1 MTTVVH
7 ETASRLH
14 GLYAEDDETTS
25 RVWLGLR
32 RFLVSDAVTEELYE
46 DLEAVLGED
55 AARPSAADC
64 AAITSRLR
72 SATAELVNVVPRLI
86 TPYSEMDAKAV
97 ADQTPIV
104 VLLSAER
111 PAAGAEYGHLVR
123 FANAVLTLLDLM
135 GEAAEA

>member
-14 GLYAEDDETTS
+14 GSYAEDDATTS

-32 RFLVSDAVTEELYE
+32 RFLASDAVTEELYE
-46 DLEAVLGED
+46 DLETVLGED
-55 AARPSAADC
+55 AARPEPADC
-64 AAITSRLR
+64 AAITDRLR

-86 TPYSEMDAKAV
+86 TPYSEVDAKAV
-97 ADQTPIV
+97 ADQMPIA

-111 PAAGAEYGHLVR
+111 PTAGAEYGHLVR
-123 FANAVLTLLDLM
+123 FANAILTLLDLM

>member
-55 AARPSAADC
+55 AARPSSADC

-97 ADQTPIV
+97 ANQMPIV